1 MAGFK
6 TVTKLAEELS
16 ASKSYVVSTTDVS
29 KVLVEMGLLS
39 YVDKQPVL
47 LNSEMGELVK
57 KENFS
62 YILWKEEILTNNDF
76 LSRISAVKEPVVSAP
91 VASTKAD
98 ILLTVSELAT
108 ALEIKPIDLNNI
120 LVNLNYCTRE
130 GKNFLINNS
139 LGRQMKYENN
149 FYVKWSQSIM
159 SDPVFVEAVETFQ
172 KNAEGFLS
180 ETVSAIVPAPVIDE
194 AAVPVVETSSAK
206 TEKEAFKFDR
216 KHFDAKFRTESG
228 HYVRS
233 RGEVIVANWLYNND
247 IMFAYEKRLPIVEE
261 AYSDFYIKEKKVFI
275 EVWGLESTK
284 YLERKAKKIQMYND
298 NGFKLV
304 GLDDSDIENIHDF
317 LPLKL
322 AKIGI
327 ILS

>member
-16 ASKSYVVSTTDVS
+16 AGKAYVVSTTEVS
-29 KVLVEMGLLS
+29 KVLVEMGFLS
-39 YVDKQPVL
+39 YSDKQPVL
-47 LNSEMGELVK
+47 LDETRGELVK

-62 YILWKEEILTNNDF
+62 YILWKEEILTDAEF
-76 LSRISAVKEPVVSAP
+76 LSRISAVKEPVVVP
-91 VASTKAD
+91 TVTTKAD

-108 ALEIKPIDLNNI
+108 ALELKPTDLNNI

-139 LGRQMKYENN
+139 LGKQMKYENN
-149 FYVKWSQSIM
+149 FYVKWSQAIM
-159 SDPVFVEAVETFQ
+159 SDPVFTEAVETFQ

-180 ETVSAIVPAPVIDE
+180 ETVSAIVPAPVIE
-194 AAVPVVETSSAK
+194 NTSSAK
-206 TEKEAFKFDR
+206 KEKEDFKFDR

-304 GLDDSDIENIHDF
+304 GLDDSDIENIDDF

>member
-1 MAGFK
+1 MAGFR
-6 TVTKLAEELS
+6 TVTKIAEELS
-16 ASKSYVVSTTDVS
+16 AGKTYVVTTTEVS
-29 KVLVEMGLLS
+29 KVLIEMGLLS
-39 YVDKQPVL
+39 YTDKQPVL
-47 LNSEMGELVK
+47 LDETKGELVK

-62 YILWKEEILTNNDF
+62 YVLWKEEILTDTDF
-76 LSRISAVKEPVVSAP
+76 LRRISAIKEPIVSAP
-91 VASTKAD
+91 ISSASKAD

-120 LVNLNYCTRE
+120 LVNLNYCTKE

-139 LGRQMKYENN
+139 LGKQMKYENN
-149 FYVKWSQSIM
+149 FYVKWSQAIM

-180 ETVSAIVPAPVIDE
+180 ETVSAIVPAPVI
-194 AAVPVVETSSAK
+194 VETSSDK
-206 TEKEAFKFDR
+206 TEKEEFKFDR

-304 GLDDSDIENIHDF
+304 GLDDSDIENIDDF

-322 AKIGI
+322 AKLGI